1 MIQFVK
7 MIFQEKKKIA
17 ISLYIMNYR
26 TLYKKGTGIV
36 SKSVT
41 VCKNEHSP
49 LENTF
54 AQSVIRVSFGHNQ
67 STPTQAHLPWTT
79 ARA

>member
-54 AQSVIRVSFGHNQ
+54 AHSQSLEC
-67 STPTQAHLPWTT
+67 HLGII
-79 ARA
+79 